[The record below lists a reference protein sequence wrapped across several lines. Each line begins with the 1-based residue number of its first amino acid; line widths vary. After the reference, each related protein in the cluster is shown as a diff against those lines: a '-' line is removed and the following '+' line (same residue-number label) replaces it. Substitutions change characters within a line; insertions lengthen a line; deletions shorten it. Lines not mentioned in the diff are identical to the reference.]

1 VRGNYNQYH
10 AAVKTDNNKKEG
22 AMGPWHSIT
31 VCFFNARRRSS
42 DMWHLLRRGFAASLL
57 ALLSACAWLSPAPP
71 PPEPEREAVQYS
83 YVPLPPPEP
92 VKVTAPEPPLPAPPP
107 SVPKKTANDQ
117 VTILPK
123 KDGSIGGVVVRT
135 DGVVVLLDKAY
146 ATAQVEGPGMVTE
159 STYDADLANQQFAG
173 VLAALPGEP
182 ATFLLYFLEGKD
194 ELTPESDEEVGKI
207 FAELA
212 TRPAPEILVIGHTDA
227 VGAGQFNDKLSLQ
240 RAEHVRAELIRRGIP
255 EDNIAVEGR
264 GKREPLVTTAD
275 GVAEPKNRR
284 VEINVR

>member
-1 VRGNYNQYH
+1 
-10 AAVKTDNNKKEG
+10 
-22 AMGPWHSIT
+22 MGPWHSIT
-31 VCFFNARRRSS
+31 VCFFSARLRSS
-42 DMWHLLRRGFAASLL
+42 DARHLLRCGFAASLL
-57 ALLSACAWLSPAPP
+57 ALLSGCAWLWPAPP
-71 PPEPEREAVQYS
+71 QSEPEREAVQYS
-83 YVPLPPPEP
+83 NAPLPPPEP
-92 VKVTAPEPPLPAPPP
+92 AKVAAPEPPPPP
-107 SVPKKTANDQ
+107 PKKTANDQ

-135 DGVVVLLDKAY
+135 NGVVVLLDKPY
-146 ATAQVEGPGMVTE
+146 ASALVEGPGMVTE
-159 STYDADLANQQFAG
+159 STYDAELAKQDFAD

-182 ATFLLYFLEGKD
+182 AKFLLYFLEGKD
-194 ELTPESDEEVGKI
+194 ELTPESEEEVEKI
-207 FAELA
+207 FADLA

-227 VGAGQFNDKLSLQ
+227 VGAGQYNDKLSLQ
-240 RAEHVRAELIRRGIP
+240 RAERVRAKLIRRGIP